1 MVSLPARGAWIEIWN
16 AANCRKIG
24 GRSPRGERGLKCH
37 RHHIITVTLGGR
49 SPRGERGL
57 KFMGTLPA
65 PNHIGRSPRGESG
78 LKFQIAD
85 HRQGEQSRSPYGER
99 GLKSEPDEALDV
111 R

>member
-1 MVSLPARGAWIEIWN
+1 MGRNGQK
-16 AANCRKIG
+16 KII
-24 GRSPRGERGLKCH
+24 S
-37 RHHIITVTLGGR
+37 R

-65 PNHIGRSPRGESG
+65 PNHIGRSPRGERG